1 MIVNKIERIAKI
13 LELAE
18 ISYTWLKFDDDG
30 NGVSLILDDNSST
43 VSFAPPDM
51 LRIFA
56 SSDVSFSSYEQTDI
70 ATPCGSSWNCGTC
83 KESTVCP
90 KKAPAQSGSNEIK
103 HTGYA
108 KYLRTEHPNR
118 R

>member
-13 LELAE
+13 LELAK
-18 ISYTWLKFDDDG
+18 ISYTWLKFDGND

-70 ATPCGSSWNCGTC
+70 GDALRIIMELRYMQRVDGLSE
-83 KESTVCP
+83 KSTG
-90 KKAPAQSGSNEIK
+90 AEWI
-103 HTGYA
+103 
-108 KYLRTEHPNR
+108 E
-118 R
+118 

>member
-70 ATPCGSSWNCGTC
+70 GDTLRIIMELRYMQRVDGLSE
-83 KESTVCP
+83 KSTG
-90 KKAPAQSGSNEIK
+90 AEWI
-103 HTGYA
+103 
-108 KYLRTEHPNR
+108 E
-118 R
+118 

>member
-1 MIVNKIERIAKI
+1 MNKIERIAKI

-18 ISYTWLKFDDDG
+18 ISYTWLKVDDDG

-70 ATPCGSSWNCGTC
+70 GDALRIIMELRYMQRVDGLSE
-83 KESTVCP
+83 KSTG
-90 KKAPAQSGSNEIK
+90 AEWI
-103 HTGYA
+103 
-108 KYLRTEHPNR
+108 E
-118 R
+118 